1 MGKERLDHGKLDEVQ
16 QYLTEST
23 ETVRQST
30 RKKERNNVFHISTRM
45 YITIK

>member
-23 ETVRQST
+23 ETVRQ
-30 RKKERNNVFHISTRM
+30 KD
-45 YITIK
+45 